1 MGRVENNLSRRR
13 GVYAD
18 TLDGRAIAQCRLKP
32 KPHLQLHPD
41 LRPAL
46 IRVVGGDAKRSRSTS
61 RRYPKLPI
69 AVRPPPPKS
78 LTTALEKPD

>member
-18 TLDGRAIAQCRLKP
+18 TLDGSAIAQCRLKP

-46 IRVVGGDAKRSRSTS
+46 IRVVGGDAKRSRCTPH
-61 RRYPKLPI
+61 RYPKLPI
-69 AVRPPPPKS
+69 VRPPAAAK
-78 LTTALEKPD
+78 KPDDGS

>member
-1 MGRVENNLSRRR
+1 MGRMKDNLRRRR

-18 TLDGRAIAQCRLKP
+18 TLDGRAVAQRCLKP

-46 IRVVGGDAKRSRSTS
+46 IRVVGGDAKRSHSTP
-61 RRYPKLPI
+61 RRYRKLPT

-78 LTTALEKPD
+78 LTTAPEKPD